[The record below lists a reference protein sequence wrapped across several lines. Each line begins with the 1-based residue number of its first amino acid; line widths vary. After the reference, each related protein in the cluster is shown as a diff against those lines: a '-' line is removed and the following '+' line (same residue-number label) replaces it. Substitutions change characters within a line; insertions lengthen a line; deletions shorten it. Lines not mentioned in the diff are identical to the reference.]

1 MASHGIVEEF
11 SRPPLCGLSENG
23 ISRMNGPVA
32 VIDRCPAYCRGLTG
46 ALAEAGFTVQ
56 QPDDPLRWASK
67 KGDRVVTV
75 TVEAESGEETVRR
88 IASAGPDVQLVAL
101 LTEPTASAYREALCF
116 GACGAVGHD
125 DPLAEIVETVS
136 AAVRRR
142 TLLPRSIAFE
152 VANTNGAQSTAVKLS
167 ARETQWIRALASGVT
182 VAELADQV
190 GYSERELYRLLK
202 RLYARLGVEK
212 RSEALVRA
220 GTLGLVD

>member
-1 MASHGIVEEF
+1 M
-11 SRPPLCGLSENG
+11 SENG

-32 VIDRCPAYCRGLTG
+32 VIDPCPAYCRGLAG
-46 ALAEAGFTVQ
+46 ALAEAGFTVHR
-56 QPDDPLRWASK
+56 PEDALRWASK

-75 TVEAESGEETVRR
+75 TVEAESGEETVRTF
-88 IASAGPDVQLVAL
+88 ASAGPDVQLVAL
-101 LTEPTASAYREALCF
+101 LPETTASAYGDALRF

-125 DPLAEIVETVS
+125 DPLAEIVETVG

-142 TLLPRSIAFE
+142 TLLPRTIAFE
-152 VANTNGAQSTAVKLS
+152 VASTNGARSTAVKLS
-167 ARETQWIRALASGVT
+167 AQDTQWIRALASGAT
-182 VAELADQV
+182 VAQLADQV

-202 RLYARLGVEK
+202 RLYSRLGVER

>member
-1 MASHGIVEEF
+1 M
-11 SRPPLCGLSENG
+11 SENG
-23 ISRMNGPVA
+23 ISKMNGPVA
-32 VIDRCPAYCRGLTG
+32 VIDECPAYCRGLAG

-56 QPDDPLRWASK
+56 QPDDVLRWASK

-75 TVEAESGEETVRR
+75 TVEGESGGETVRT

-101 LTEPTASAYREALCF
+101 LTEPTTSAYRQALFF

-125 DPLAEIVETVS
+125 DPLTDIVEAVG

-152 VANTNGAQSTAVKLS
+152 VANTNGAQSAAVKLG
-167 ARETQWIRALASGVT
+167 AQEMQWLRALARGTTVT
-182 VAELADQV
+182 ELADQV

-202 RLYARLGVEK
+202 RLYAHLGVEK

>member
-1 MASHGIVEEF
+1 M
-11 SRPPLCGLSENG
+11 SENG

-32 VIDRCPAYCRGLTG
+32 VVDRCPAYCRGLAG
-46 ALAEAGFTVQ
+46 ALAEAGFTVH
-56 QPDDPLRWASK
+56 QPDDVLRWASK

-75 TVEAESGEETVRR
+75 TVEADSGGETVRR

-101 LTEPTASAYREALCF
+101 LTETTASAYGDALRF

-125 DPLAEIVETVS
+125 DPLTEIVETVG

-152 VANTNGAQSTAVKLS
+152 VASTNGAQPAAVKLS
-167 ARETQWIRALASGVT
+167 TQEMQWIRALARGATVT
-182 VAELADQV
+182 ELADQV

-202 RLYARLGVEK
+202 RLYARLGVER

-220 GTLGLVD
+220 GTLGLVN

>member
-1 MASHGIVEEF
+1 M
-11 SRPPLCGLSENG
+11 SENG
-23 ISRMNGPVA
+23 ISRKKGPVA
-32 VIDRCPAYCRGLTG
+32 VIDGCPAYCRGLAG

-56 QPDDPLRWASK
+56 QPDDVLRWAGK

-75 TVEAESGEETVRR
+75 TVEAESGGETLRT

-101 LTEPTASAYREALCF
+101 LTDPTTSAYRQALFF
-116 GACGAVGHD
+116 GACGVVGHD
-125 DPLAEIVETVS
+125 DPLAEIVETVG

-152 VANTNGAQSTAVKLS
+152 VASTNGVQSTTVKLS
-167 ARETQWIRALASGVT
+167 DQETQWIRALARGATVT
-182 VAELADQV
+182 DLADQV

-202 RLYARLGVEK
+202 RLYAHLGVEK